1 MIEPVAPNN
10 TNACRGYNRRKN
22 CTLYVISTL
31 FPLSD
36 TFFNDRDAYSTVVSL
51 KLVNASSDMG
61 ADTSIVF
68 QLYSIILNRYFQ
80 FNAHVKEEV
89 ENLLSEY
96 KNRYLIGFHIRMG
109 DTESDFKETVHF
121 IYKSDII
128 RFVNCSFI
136 DQKRDP
142 VIYVA
147 SDSSVAKAVIRM
159 HAKNTVY
166 QNATAAHS
174 GREIWK
180 GHVASGLYGVLVD
193 IMALAKCQFIIGT
206 KRSSL
211 TYLAAAL
218 HGHYPYYVTRNT
230 DCYSPKT
237 LTTDIRRLSI

>member
-1 MIEPVAPNN
+1 MIEPVAANN
-10 TNACRGYNRRKN
+10 TNACRGYNRKKN

-31 FPLSD
+31 YPMSD
-36 TFFNDRDAYSTVVSL
+36 AFFDDSDAHNAITSL
-51 KLVNASSDMG
+51 KLVN
-61 ADTSIVF
+61 DTGTSASIVF
-68 QLYSIILNRYFQ
+68 QLYSLILNRYFQ
-80 FNAHVKEEV
+80 FNARVREEV
-89 ENLLSEY
+89 ESLLSEY

-142 VIYVA
+142 VFYVA
-147 SDSSVAKAVIRM
+147 SDSSMAKAVIRM
-159 HAKNTVY
+159 HAKNAVY

-206 KRSSL
+206 KGSSL